1 MYTKLTRNTTAAAAA
16 AVDASIDLLST
27 FVCIQEEEEEKNRQ
41 GVDIYEVYMIEI
53 VCNRSE
59 SYNINISLLL
69 ASKICA

>member
-41 GVDIYEVYMIEI
+41 GVDIYEV
-53 VCNRSE
+53 
-59 SYNINISLLL
+59 
-69 ASKICA
+69 